1 MFHKLHE
8 YTAEGRRSKGCSK
21 WLEYFSVVLC
31 TGKEGGGSP
40 HSLTP
45 PCRSHCCNLFIPA
58 GHDKHTA
65 ELEMKRDRIG
75 LQLGWQILNG

>member
-31 TGKEGGGSP
+31 YGKGGWGAAHT
-40 HSLTP
+40 HSHHPVVPIVATFSYQLDMTNSL
-45 PCRSHCCNLFIPA
+45 RDSKF
-58 GHDKHTA
+58 
-65 ELEMKRDRIG
+65 DRIG